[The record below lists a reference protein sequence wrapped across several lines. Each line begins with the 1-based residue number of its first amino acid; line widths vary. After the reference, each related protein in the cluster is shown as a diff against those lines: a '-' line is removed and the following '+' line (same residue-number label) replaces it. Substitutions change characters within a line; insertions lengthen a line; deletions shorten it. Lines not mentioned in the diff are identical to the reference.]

1 MKRTIFLL
9 LFFGATCFASDWVE
23 LKDCKL
29 ARSESND
36 GDSFLV
42 ECSTPYRG
50 ESQHRFRLYFVD
62 TAETSSNSDFM
73 KERLQ
78 EQAAYWG
85 SDDPDFALRMGLR
98 AQQTVR
104 KLLRSRF
111 SVYTKNE
118 YAPSMGRPRRYAM
131 VRVNDRWLSEIL
143 TEEGLVRIHG
153 KGAHLP
159 DRTNA
164 NTYRSRLRKMERT
177 AKSERRNAWRGGSDE
192 PVEETPAAF
201 EPHDTVL
208 KKTTWIYSLKD
219 GRKVTALPSSSQVTV
234 VAPAEQNRMR
244 IRFKQN
250 GKVYEGLCAKKNL
263 DE

>member
-1 MKRTIFLL
+1 MKRIIFLL
-9 LFFGATCFASDWVE
+9 CSLSVSAFAEWTLLE
-23 LKDCKL
+23 NCKL
-29 ARSESND
+29 VRSDSND

-42 ECSTPYRG
+42 DCPTECRG

-78 EQAAYWG
+78 AQADYW
-85 SDDPDFALRMGLR
+85 DVDPNFALRMGLR

-104 KLLRSRF
+104 KLLRGRF
-111 SVYTKNE
+111 TVYTKGE
-118 YAPSMGRPRRYAM
+118 YAPSMGRPRLYAM
-131 VRVNDRWLSEIL
+131 VRVDDRWLSEIL
-143 TEEGLVRIHG
+143 VEEGLVRIYG

-164 NTYRSRLRKMERT
+164 NTYRSRLRQLERS
-177 AKSERRNAWRGGSDE
+177 AKSEHRNAWRGGSDE
-192 PVEETPAAF
+192 PVEDAPASF
-201 EPHDTVL
+201 EPHDAVL
-208 KKTTWIYSLKD
+208 KKTTWIYSIKE
-219 GRKVTALPSSSQVTV
+219 GRKITALPSGAKVTV
-234 VAPAEQNRMR
+234 VAPAEDGR
-244 IRFKQN
+244 IRVRFEKN